1 MTSDSGHEAQKRMY
15 TLYWW
20 AKTGGPKKF
29 GHDTFETT
37 KEIDEYNADDL
48 LSMVAGTLGSDTSD
62 EVLEAKAWLKNFNA
76 YYPLADF
83 CVDFGVVKVVTSS
96 EAEAK
101 A

>member
-48 LSMVAGTLGSDTSD
+48 LSMVAGEPRLKLARNVKLLREMLGSS
-62 EVLEAKAWLKNFNA
+62 
-76 YYPLADF
+76 
-83 CVDFGVVKVVTSS
+83 
-96 EAEAK
+96 
-101 A
+101 